1 MAELKEGTLKITV
14 TEAALKMLGEQ
25 SEAFHQRGGYL
36 GGVTGSDQLRPEYLA
51 QCDKCLAFCAREEVG
66 SRDESRTECRDCHE
80 HDWRCDEDFGE
91 DNLPEEGAP
100 MDKVQAALETLQN
113 SVPEFRHRTKVDIVQ
128 EYLSQ
133 EYHIRI
139 TLNSCAPLCDY
150 HAHSPGWDECTDGQ
164 ECSHRSKEDN
174 AIVVGDCPKCGR
186 VMAIPVGG
194 GFECRYHDCK

>member
-66 SRDESRTECRDCHE
+66 YRDESRTDGRDCHE
-80 HDWRCDEDFGE
+80 HDWRCDEDLGE
-91 DNLPEEGAP
+91 DSCPHEH
-100 MDKVQAALETLQN
+100 Q
-113 SVPEFRHRTKVDIVQ
+113 SVPEWEEVHVSRHANHLKPRYGHRTNYCRCGARRFSNAFHTWPW
-128 EYLSQ
+128 ETPA
-133 EYHIRI
+133 EPI
-139 TLNSCAPLCDY
+139 TPINDVVLNFY
-150 HAHSPGWDECTDGQ
+150 
-164 ECSHRSKEDN
+164 
-174 AIVVGDCPKCGR
+174 GDCPKCGR

-194 GFECRYHDCK
+194 GFECRFHDCRRSS

>member
-1 MAELKEGTLKITV
+1 MAGLKDWTLRITV
-14 TEAALKMLGEQ
+14 TEAALKVLGEQ
-25 SEAFHQRGGYL
+25 HQ
-36 GGVTGSDQLRPEYLA
+36 VDLRHGKALLA
-51 QCDKCLAFCAREEVG
+51 QCDKCMVWMAQEEIG
-66 SRDESRTECRDCHE
+66 YRDQLPYVRTECRDCHE